1 MSTIIRTSRGE
12 IWLYTKGAESHVFPL
27 CLTNPEQESL
37 RMITQKHI
45 NEFAKTGLRTLAVAR
60 RKLTNEQFQTFC
72 TGQYIFFICIYI
84 LNLLRW
90 TDDSLI

>member
-27 CLTNPEQESL
+27 CLKTPEQENL

-60 RKLTNEQFQTFC
+60 RKLTIEEFQTFY
-72 TGQYIFFICIYI
+72 TGTVYFSIFSLYFH
-84 LNLLRW
+84 L
-90 TDDSLI
+90 DSLIQ